1 MTRRVLIIGGYG
13 NFGSFIAR
21 RLAQDDN
28 IQLIIA
34 GRSLASAQSFVTS
47 LYARQDVEAAQL
59 DINDGLSASL
69 ALLNPEIVIH
79 TSGPFQSQGYEVA
92 SACIERGCHYIDL
105 ADGREFVAGIV
116 ELDQKARDKGVLVVS
131 GASSVPC
138 LTSALVDHYQT
149 MFETIEHLDYGITT
163 AQKTNR
169 GLATTTAI
177 LGYVGKPFT
186 TLQNGSMTTVYGWQD
201 LHSRH
206 YRGLGR
212 RMLGNCDVPDLALFP
227 ERYPGLRSLR
237 FCAGLEIPFIH
248 IGLWGLSGLVR
259 AGIISNLTRF
269 APALLRLAML
279 FDWAG
284 SANSGFHMVITG
296 KDRTGSEQRLNFE
309 LIAKGGDG
317 PYIPCTPAI
326 LIASRLA
333 SGELTQ
339 TGATP
344 CVGLIS
350 QDDYLNA
357 LADLDIS
364 WMESWLAAE

>member
-1 MTRRVLIIGGYG
+1 MTKRVLIIGGYG

-21 RLAQDDN
+21 RLARDDN
-28 IQLIIA
+28 VQLIIA
-34 GRSLASAQSFVTS
+34 GRSLSNAKNFASS
-47 LYARQDVEAAQL
+47 LYAQRSAEAGQL
-59 DINDGLSASL
+59 DINAGLSASL
-69 ALLNPEIVIH
+69 ALLKPDIVIH

-92 SACIERGCHYIDL
+92 NACIECGCHYIDL

-116 ELDQKARDKGVLVVS
+116 ELDHRARGKGVLVVS

-149 MFETIEHLDYGITT
+149 LFDSIEHLDYGITT

-169 GLATTTAI
+169 GLATTAAI

-186 TLQNGSMTTVYGWQD
+186 TLKDGSTTTVYGWQD

-248 IGLWGLSGLVR
+248 LGLWALSGLVR
-259 AGIISNLTRF
+259 AGMISNLARF

-284 SANSGFHMVITG
+284 SANSGFHMAITG
-296 KDRTGSEQRLNFE
+296 KDRNGSVQRLNFE
-309 LIAKGGDG
+309 LIARGGDG

-333 SGELTQ
+333 SGALSD

-350 QDDYLNA
+350 KDDYLNA
-357 LADLDIS
+357 LADLNIS
-364 WMESWLAAE
+364 WMES